1 VKLIAV
7 IQARISSRRL
17 PGKVLRP
24 LHGHP
29 LLGYVIDVVKKCQ
42 GVDGMIVATSDDRS
56 DDVVDAFA
64 KTKDLLVYR
73 GSLTNVAQRLLFAM
87 KSMRGDALVRIS
99 GDSPF
104 IDHRVISNAV
114 ELYRGGK
121 WDVVTNVQPRSFPPG
136 CSVEIVSAPGM
147 VRAVAEITSE
157 HDMENVT
164 PWFYRGDN
172 AKVHNFKH
180 HTDLSIVSLAVDT
193 ESDFLTAERILG
205 EMKRPHTEYT
215 IDETVAI
222 RRRIKRP

>member
-1 VKLIAV
+1 MV
-7 IQARISSRRL
+7 I
-17 PGKVLRP
+17 
-24 LHGHP
+24 
-29 LLGYVIDVVKKCQ
+29 
-42 GVDGMIVATSDDRS
+42 ATSDDTS
-56 DDVVDAFA
+56 DDTVEAYVRKGGWTIF
-64 KTKDLLVYR
+64 R
-73 GSLTNVAQRLLFAM
+73 GSLGNVAQRLLNAM
-87 KSMRGDALVRIS
+87 QSMNGNALVRIS

-136 CSVEIVSAPGM
+136 CSVEIVSASGM
-147 VRAVAEITSE
+147 VRAVGEITSE

-172 AKVHNFKH
+172 ATVHNFKH
-180 HTDLSIVSLAVDT
+180 HTDLSNVSLAVDT
-193 ESDFLTAERILG
+193 ESDFLMAEQILG

-222 RRRIKRP
+222 RRRIKQP